1 MHTPRDQRI
10 TLDGMILRSGT
21 RLPAP
26 VPPPTNHSESSN
38 ATDPMRVDEE
48 IRLIAREVPVHEHP
62 QHLRSASLPYLST
75 PEAAAAR
82 VEELE
87 RAELAARAA
96 IVKLTEEKD
105 QVTEASTRLLH
116 SAES

>member
-1 MHTPRDQRI
+1 MHTPRDQRT

-21 RLPAP
+21 RLPVP
-26 VPPPTNHSESSN
+26 VPPPSSKRNSESSE

-48 IRLIAREVPVHEHP
+48 IRLISREVPVHE
-62 QHLRSASLPYLST
+62 RSTSLPHLAT

-87 RAELAARAA
+87 RAELAARAE
-96 IVKLTEEKD
+96 IVKLTEEK
-105 QVTEASTRLLH
+105 E
-116 SAES
+116 